1 MANFKTPGN
10 MSKEEQEAAA
20 HVTPVDNARKG
31 TPSET
36 PRDDAD
42 EQAQLESELED
53 KDQYP
58 Q

>member
-20 HVTPVDNARKG
+20 HVAPVDQAIKG
-31 TPSET
+31 QPSEK
-36 PRDDAD
+36 PRDDA
-42 EQAQLESELED
+42 AQQERLESELED

-58 Q
+58 K

>member
-1 MANFKTPGN
+1 MADHKTPGN

-20 HVTPVDNARKG
+20 HVTPVEQTKKG
-31 TPSET
+31 QPSEK
-36 PRDDAD
+36 RREDA
-42 EQAQLESELED
+42 EQQVQIENELED